1 MPKYGMV
8 IDLQKCVGCGACAIA
23 CKTENNTR
31 NRMGGQT
38 YNWADHVI
46 EVSGK
51 FPNISYTNR
60 PVLCNH
66 CSKPACVEA
75 CPVTPKAMYKHANN
89 ITMHNNERCIGCR
102 LCQQACPYSA
112 SDVDEEK
119 AQYSVISFN
128 DFGQDPQPFYSN
140 ASELIRGAT
149 ASGAEI
155 ATKTGATPPYRTKYA
170 HPDYA
175 DVRSDGI
182 VEKCIFCEHRVA
194 KGEQPYCVDACPSG
208 ARTFGD
214 LDNSNSDISRL
225 LKKHKSAVL
234 KPEAG
239 TVPNVFY
246 IRRFKS
252 SRVV

>member
-8 IDLQKCVGCGACAIA
+8 IDLQKCVGCGACALA

-31 NRMGGQT
+31 NRADGQT

-46 EVSGK
+46 EVGGK

-66 CSKPACVEA
+66 CSNPACVEV
-75 CPVTPKAMYKHANN
+75 CPVTPKAMYKHENN

-102 LCQQACPYSA
+102 LCQQACPYSEYE
-112 SDVDEEK
+112 VDESH
-119 AQYSVISFN
+119 AAYSVISFN
-128 DFGQDPQPFYSN
+128 DFNEDTQPFYSDT
-140 ASELIRGAT
+140 AEIIAGAT

-155 ATKTGATPPYRTKYA
+155 AERTGANPPHRTKYLHA
-170 HPDYA
+170 DYK
-175 DVRSDGI
+175 DVRRDGI
-182 VEKCIFCEHRVA
+182 VEKCIFCEHRVNA
-194 KGEQPYCVDACPSG
+194 GELPYCVAACPSG

-214 LDNSNSDISRL
+214 LDDPNSEIRKL
-225 LKKHKSAVL
+225 LNKYKSTVL

-239 TVPNVFY
+239 TKPNVYY
-246 IRRFKS
+246 IRSFGVARTA
-252 SRVV
+252 